1 VFQARLP
8 FPKATVDPKLLL
20 AFWGVTFLLIVVPG
34 PDWAFTLAAG
44 ARDRVVLPA
53 VAGLVVGYSLL
64 TVLVAVGVGALVA
77 RSPLVLTTLTAVG
90 ACYLVYV
97 GTSVLRHPRA
107 LHVDDGDGDAP
118 DATGTRRTART
129 GSAHPASTAAIVSR
143 GVGVSGLNPK
153 GLLIFV
159 ALLPQFTDPRGR
171 WPATVQLGTLG
182 LVFVVTCGAFYTLVG
197 HSARAILGAKPAA
210 ARLVSQMS
218 GAAMI
223 VIGLLLLVERTL
235 VDH

>member
-1 VFQARLP
+1 
-8 FPKATVDPKLLL
+8 VDPKLLL

-53 VAGLVVGYSLL
+53 VAGLVLGYTLL

-107 LHVDDGDGDAP
+107 LHVDDGDAP
-118 DATGTRRTART
+118 ITTGTRRMARA
-129 GSAHPASTAAIVSR
+129 GSAQPASTAAIVSR

-153 GLLIFV
+153 GLLIFI

-171 WPATVQLGTLG
+171 WPATVQLTALG
-182 LVFVVTCGAFYTLVG
+182 LVFVVTCGAFYALVG

-223 VIGLLLLVERTL
+223 IIGLLLLIQRAL
-235 VDH
+235 VDR

>member
-1 VFQARLP
+1 M
-8 FPKATVDPKLLL
+8 DPKLLL

-53 VAGLVVGYSLL
+53 VAGLVLGYTLL

-97 GTSVLRHPRA
+97 GTSVLRHPRE
-107 LHVDDGDGDAP
+107 LHVDDGDAP
-118 DATGTRRTART
+118 KTTGTPLTAGT
-129 GSAHPASTAAIVSR
+129 GSAQPASTAAIVSR

-153 GLLIFV
+153 GLLIFI

-171 WPATVQLGTLG
+171 WPATVQLTTLG
-182 LVFVVTCGAFYTLVG
+182 LVFVVTCGVFYTLVG

-210 ARLVSQMS
+210 ARHVSQVS

-223 VIGLLLLVERTL
+223 IIGLLLLTERAL